1 MYYNDSEQRQPTR
14 LSSLFLVAPTTI
26 TWKIL
31 NLKILIYI
39 DIQLHFQSN
48 PRNWKLRAHCWWWCG
63 RWPEQWAHYESQMKT
78 FPWIES
84 PLRCREMPRNAI
96 TPHASKCANF
106 ESTYLMPMIL
116 WSKTFR
122 VHCKVVV
129 KIFAALYLLGKWS
142 LFRYSCNLFPNYV
155 GALQN
160 IYKTLYILERC
171 QHLGKQCQSIAGNG
185 GLADG

>member
-1 MYYNDSEQRQPTR
+1 MCIIGDDVDADLNSEEPQ
-14 LSSLFLVAPTTI
+14 
-26 TWKIL
+26 
-31 NLKILIYI
+31 
-39 DIQLHFQSN
+39 
-48 PRNWKLRAHCWWWCG
+48 
-63 RWPEQWAHYESQMKT
+63 YESQMKT

-116 WSKTFR
+116 WSKIFR

-171 QHLGKQCQSIAGNG
+171 QHFGKQCQSIAGNG
-185 GLADG
+185 GFADALPYLSVAILNALSSALWINIFTRDR

>member
-1 MYYNDSEQRQPTR
+1 MRIIGDDVDADPNSEEPQ
-14 LSSLFLVAPTTI
+14 
-26 TWKIL
+26 
-31 NLKILIYI
+31 
-39 DIQLHFQSN
+39 
-48 PRNWKLRAHCWWWCG
+48 
-63 RWPEQWAHYESQMKT
+63 YESQMKT
-78 FPWIES
+78 FPWKS
-84 PLRCREMPRNAI
+84 AEMLPRNAI

-116 WSKTFR
+116 WSKIFR

-142 LFRYSCNLFPNYV
+142 LFRYSCNLVPNYV

-185 GLADG
+185 GFADGMPPGMLSYGHLWCFADISTVHRPSKASMLILSIS